1 MPTDFRLEAL
11 PDTDQVRVHTDAP
24 GERATSTIVTRDEL
38 IAAVEALGY
47 VVTPAS
53 EPAA

>member
-24 GERATSTIVTRDEL
+24 GERATSTIATRDEL

-47 VVTPAS
+47 TVTPV

>member
-24 GERATSTIVTRDEL
+24 GERATSTIVTREAL

-47 VVTPAS
+47 TVTPNDT
-53 EPAA
+53 PAV